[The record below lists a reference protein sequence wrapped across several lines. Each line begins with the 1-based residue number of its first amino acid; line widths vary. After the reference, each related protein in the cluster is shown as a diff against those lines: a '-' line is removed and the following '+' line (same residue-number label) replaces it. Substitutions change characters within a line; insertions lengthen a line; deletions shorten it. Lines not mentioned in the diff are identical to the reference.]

1 MTMAGYITCAACGT
15 GDVPTALLQIL
26 GYWALLI
33 LVFAQWTSN
42 DGNLYF
48 GTLALTTI
56 LPRANKH
63 ILTGIFGVVG
73 IVLSSLG
80 ITNYFLTFLGYL
92 GTAIPPVAGIV
103 IVDYFII
110 RKGEYHYGEGVKH
123 HFCNVLALVAWIAG
137 AVVGFTVHWGIAAI
151 NAIVTT
157 AVVYLVL
164 SLIFKN
170 SDKIYIGPDYVEDE
184 VGSISPV
191 KKGVS
196 A

>member
-1 MTMAGYITCAACGT
+1 MRRGILAGHA
-15 GDVPTALLQIL
+15 
-26 GYWALLI
+26 
-33 LVFAQWTSN
+33 
-42 DGNLYF
+42 
-48 GTLALTTI
+48 
-56 LPRANKH
+56 KE
-63 ILTGIFGVVG
+63 
-73 IVLSSLG
+73 
-80 ITNYFLTFLGYL
+80 
-92 GTAIPPVAGIV
+92 
-103 IVDYFII
+103 
-110 RKGEYHYGEGVKH
+110 KG
-123 HFCNVLALVAWIAG
+123 CNVLALVAWIAG